1 LTGFKK
7 SRKAWLVT
15 KSSPLETYNVKLK
28 LQSLSLSSHAISSL
42 QRSPKQ
48 KPTAKERRTRTP
60 PNRGV
65 NHEVESFRMRER
77 EGPQPRK
84 TCREI
89 VGKSSRR
96 VRELALKKN
105 LWILE
110 ETNCARVVF

>member
-1 LTGFKK
+1 MRL
-7 SRKAWLVT
+7 KA
-15 KSSPLETYNVKLK
+15 S
-28 LQSLSLSSHAISSL
+28 
-42 QRSPKQ
+42 
-48 KPTAKERRTRTP
+48 ERER
-60 PNRGV
+60 
-65 NHEVESFRMRER
+65 ERER